1 MQFPLHEDAIAIAS
15 GNRREYG
22 FGCGG
27 ILFCCVFGRTAVRWD
42 FGRTAVR
49 PYGVFHCMI
58 CTGVL
63 RFALYQRFADMQSL
77 LDKKGGFSILEQ
89 NIRFVSTYHL
99 YYMKSSEESC
109 KKSSSMA
116 IA

>member
-27 ILFCCVFGRTAVRWD
+27 ILFCCVFGRTVVRWD

-49 PYGVFHCMI
+49 WVCGRTAVRPYFLSGLCW
-58 CTGVL
+58 
-63 RFALYQRFADMQSL
+63 SL
-77 LDKKGGFSILEQ
+77 LQFWGLL
-89 NIRFVSTYHL
+89 VMY
-99 YYMKSSEESC
+99 
-109 KKSSSMA
+109 A
-116 IA
+116 IVAS

>member
-49 PYGVFHCMI
+49 PYFLSGLCW
-58 CTGVL
+58 
-63 RFALYQRFADMQSL
+63 SL
-77 LDKKGGFSILEQ
+77 LQFWGLL
-89 NIRFVSTYHL
+89 VMY
-99 YYMKSSEESC
+99 
-109 KKSSSMA
+109 A
-116 IA
+116 IVAS